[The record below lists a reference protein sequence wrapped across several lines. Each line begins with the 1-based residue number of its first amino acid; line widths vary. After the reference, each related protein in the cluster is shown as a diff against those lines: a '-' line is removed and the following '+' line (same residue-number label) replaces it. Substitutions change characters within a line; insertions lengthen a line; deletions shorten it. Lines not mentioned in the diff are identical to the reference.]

1 MATTKKKARVSPFLE
16 DAKIGG
22 GTNLMGI
29 AISQDS
35 QQTSCL
41 GKAETIK
48 KSDGKK
54 EDKRLGNFYWGAP
67 GIYREEE
74 KKDDRSWGE
83 TDCYCYATGTNLYVG
98 KEAWGYQ
105 SWKLRCGS

>member
-1 MATTKKKARVSPFLE
+1 MATTKKKARVSPVLE

-22 GTNLMGI
+22 TNLMGT

-54 EDKRLGNFYWGAP
+54 EDKRLGNFY
-67 GIYREEE
+67 
-74 KKDDRSWGE
+74 
-83 TDCYCYATGTNLYVG
+83 
-98 KEAWGYQ
+98 
-105 SWKLRCGS
+105 